1 MRDASPRLQNN
12 EPIRIS
18 ILSNLTCGPCFE
30 HLPPMKSPLE
40 NRPHT
45 RTKPE
50 NRFSITTRQ
59 ESFKCTAIIALAAA
73 LFFSVASLR
82 AADKGNWIGTWAA
95 SPQPVWNAD
104 FLAPINFPRN
114 LWNQTI
120 RQIARVSLGGSQVR
134 VVLSNE
140 YGTQPLVIG
149 AASIGL
155 SDGGA
160 AIKAGSDRVL
170 TFSGNKSFTIPPGAL
185 VISDPAELSV
195 APLTSVAVSLFLPKV
210 TPTST
215 MHWDGRQTAYIVAG
229 DKTGEA
235 EIKPDSKIESRLFLS
250 EILVDAPAD
259 ARAIVT
265 FGDSITDGDG
275 STLDANH
282 RWPDLLAERLQA
294 AGGEPVAILNEGISG
309 ARVLTDRMGVNALAR
324 FDEDVLSHQRAD
336 TVILM
341 MGINDIGWP
350 DSVLDPSAAAPSAE
364 DIIDGY
370 EQLIARAHDHGMRI
384 IGATL
389 TPFDAAFKGTPLEGY
404 YSADKEAK
412 RVAVNEWI
420 RTSGAFDGVIDFD
433 AVVRDPARPTRI
445 LPAYDKGDN
454 LHPNDAGYKAMA
466 ESIDLGILKA
476 KP

>member
-18 ILSNLTCGPCFE
+18 IL
-30 HLPPMKSPLE
+30 
-40 NRPHT
+40 
-45 RTKPE
+45 
-50 NRFSITTRQ
+50 
-59 ESFKCTAIIALAAA
+59 
-73 LFFSVASLR
+73 
-82 AADKGNWIGTWAA
+82 
-95 SPQPVWNAD
+95 
-104 FLAPINFPRN
+104 LAPINFPRN

-170 TFSGNKSFTIPPGAL
+170 TFSGNKSFTIPHGAP

-265 FGDSITDGDG
+265 FGDSITDGNG
-275 STLDANH
+275 SAVDANH
-282 RWPDLLAERLQA
+282 RWPDLLAQRLA
-294 AGGEPVAILNEGISG
+294 KAGGAPVAVLN
-309 ARVLTDRMGVNALAR
+309 
-324 FDEDVLSHQRAD
+324 
-336 TVILM
+336 
-341 MGINDIGWP
+341 
-350 DSVLDPSAAAPSAE
+350 
-364 DIIDGY
+364 
-370 EQLIARAHDHGMRI
+370 
-384 IGATL
+384 
-389 TPFDAAFKGTPLEGY
+389 
-404 YSADKEAK
+404 
-412 RVAVNEWI
+412 
-420 RTSGAFDGVIDFD
+420 
-433 AVVRDPARPTRI
+433 
-445 LPAYDKGDN
+445 
-454 LHPNDAGYKAMA
+454 
-466 ESIDLGILKA
+466 
-476 KP
+476 

>member
-18 ILSNLTCGPCFE
+18 IL
-30 HLPPMKSPLE
+30 
-40 NRPHT
+40 
-45 RTKPE
+45 
-50 NRFSITTRQ
+50 
-59 ESFKCTAIIALAAA
+59 
-73 LFFSVASLR
+73 
-82 AADKGNWIGTWAA
+82 
-95 SPQPVWNAD
+95 
-104 FLAPINFPRN
+104 LAPINFPRN

-170 TFSGNKSFTIPPGAL
+170 
-185 VISDPAELSV
+185 
-195 APLTSVAVSLFLPKV
+195 
-210 TPTST
+210 
-215 MHWDGRQTAYIVAG
+215 
-229 DKTGEA
+229 
-235 EIKPDSKIESRLFLS
+235 
-250 EILVDAPAD
+250 
-259 ARAIVT
+259 
-265 FGDSITDGDG
+265 
-275 STLDANH
+275 
-282 RWPDLLAERLQA
+282 
-294 AGGEPVAILNEGISG
+294 
-309 ARVLTDRMGVNALAR
+309 MGVNALAR

-336 TVILM
+336 TLILM

-389 TPFDAAFKGTPLEGY
+389 TPFDAAFKGTPLEGH

>member
-1 MRDASPRLQNN
+1 MKTLGASRFRKLPLMTLNGRS
-12 EPIRIS
+12 RIVTKSRRKS
-18 ILSNLTCGPCFE
+18 ISGCVAGIL
-30 HLPPMKSPLE
+30 
-40 NRPHT
+40 
-45 RTKPE
+45 
-50 NRFSITTRQ
+50 
-59 ESFKCTAIIALAAA
+59 LAAA
-73 LFFSVASLR
+73 LVFPISLVR
-82 AADKGNWIGTWAA
+82 ADEKGKWIGTWSA
-95 SPQPVWNAD
+95 SPQPVWDSD

-120 RQIARVSLGGSQVR
+120 RQIARVSLGGKHAR

-140 YGTQPLVIG
+140 YGVQPLMIG
-149 AASIGL
+149 AAHIAL
-155 SDGGA
+155 SDSGA
-160 AIKAGSDRVL
+160 AIKEGSDRVL
-170 TFSGNKSFTIPPGAL
+170 TFSGNESFTIPPGAL
-185 VISDPAELSV
+185 AISDPVDLPVPPLS
-195 APLTSVAVSLFLPKV
+195 SVAVSLFLPEV
-210 TPTST
+210 TPTTT

-229 DKTGEA
+229 NKAGDA
-235 EIKPDSKIESRLFLS
+235 DLKPDSKIESRLFLS
-250 EILVDAPAD
+250 GILVDAPED

-282 RWPDLLAERLQA
+282 RWPDLLAERLQTA
-294 AGGEPVAILNEGISG
+294 NGAPVAVLNEGISG

-324 FDEDVLSHQRAD
+324 FDEDVLSHPRAD

-350 DSVLDPSAAAPSAE
+350 DSVLEKDGAAPSAE
-364 DIIDGY
+364 EIIDGY

-389 TPFDAAFKGTPLEGY
+389 TPFAVAFKGTPLEGY

-433 AVVRDPARPTRI
+433 AVLRDPAHPESM

-466 ESIDLGILKA
+466 ESIDLGLLTEK
-476 KP
+476 K